1 VIVVDTSVFLDELFK
16 FDQKRHDKAR
26 ILFRLIEDK
35 EVLILEPEIFRV
47 ELIGQLVRRMKKD
60 EATVLYESIVERLEF
75 IKAKD
80 LGGVAFSIAFETG
93 SRAIDASFI
102 AAAKIGISH
111 LISNDKTQ
119 VESARKFGV
128 EAYYII
134 EEFEN
139 IKEMIKCGII
149 S

>member
-1 VIVVDTSVFLDELFK
+1 M
-16 FDQKRHDKAR
+16 
-26 ILFRLIEDK
+26 
-35 EVLILEPEIFRV
+35 EPEIFRV

-128 EAYYII
+128 EAYYLID
-134 EEFEN
+134 EFEN
-139 IKEMIKCGII
+139 VKEMMKCGII